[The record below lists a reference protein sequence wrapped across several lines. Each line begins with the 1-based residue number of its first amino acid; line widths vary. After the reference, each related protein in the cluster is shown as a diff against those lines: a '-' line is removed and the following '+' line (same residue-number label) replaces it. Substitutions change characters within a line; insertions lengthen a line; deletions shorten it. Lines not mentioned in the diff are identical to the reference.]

1 MRSKT
6 YTRILWQEACFCG
19 EKPGLA
25 QVLKLANN
33 ILFATSIFATTEAI
47 AMGVKAGLDPS
58 LILDAIRLAQE
69 EMRQST
75 LSCQIVF

>member
-1 MRSKT
+1 MVRT
-6 YTRILWQEACFCG
+6 LFLWREA
-19 EKPGLA
+19 LA
-25 QVLKLANN
+25 QMLKLANN

-58 LILDAIRLAQE
+58 LMLDAIKLAQE
-69 EMRQST
+69 EMQQS